1 MFSQTSY
8 LVVIIAI
15 KIRGHVLPKST
26 WHLINAYAY
35 ATLEPTLTITRK
47 GNMKTTKQTKEP
59 KAHKTFNNTNLKKL
73 CGLAI
78 VAMIVAVFYA
88 AIYSY
93 LVDHLKDVSDYT
105 PKGLAAVVVLAF
117 IGGAYYFLKCEE

>member
-1 MFSQTSY
+1 M
-8 LVVIIAI
+8 A
-15 KIRGHVLPKST
+15 
-26 WHLINAYAY
+26 N
-35 ATLEPTLTITRK
+35 
-47 GNMKTTKQTKEP
+47 KQTIKEP
-59 KAHKTFNNTNLKKL
+59 NAHKTFNQTNLKKL

-105 PKGLAAVVVLAF
+105 PKALAAVVVLAF
-117 IGGAYYFLKCEE
+117 IGGAHYFLKCEE

>member
-1 MFSQTSY
+1 M
-8 LVVIIAI
+8 A
-15 KIRGHVLPKST
+15 
-26 WHLINAYAY
+26 N
-35 ATLEPTLTITRK
+35 
-47 GNMKTTKQTKEP
+47 KQTKESITQ
-59 KAHKTFNNTNLKKL
+59 KTFNNTNLKKL

-93 LVDHLKDVSDYT
+93 LVNHLKDVSDYT
-105 PKGLAAVVVLAF
+105 PKGLAAIVVIAF